1 MKKFIPHSALPPE
14 VYRLPKI
21 HTEGISLRL
30 TAYCI
35 ISLALWT
42 GKMFDGIDQPSV
54 ETAKSMN

>member
-1 MKKFIPHSALPPE
+1 MPHSAVPPE
-14 VYRLPKI
+14 VYRLPEI
-21 HTEGISLRL
+21 HKEGMSLRL

-54 ETAKSMN
+54 ETTKSLH